1 MYRFVPVVV
10 REMCWGRYA
19 GPWLGCDAAV
29 EGGGCEI
36 VGQGIQKLRGF
47 STTVGEFYRAGWLLN
62 HPSASL
68 LLLRTALEKYRS

>member
-29 EGGGCEI
+29 EGGGLWKDSKAAR
-36 VGQGIQKLRGF
+36 VQYNR
-47 STTVGEFYRAGWLLN
+47 R
-62 HPSASL
+62 
-68 LLLRTALEKYRS
+68 